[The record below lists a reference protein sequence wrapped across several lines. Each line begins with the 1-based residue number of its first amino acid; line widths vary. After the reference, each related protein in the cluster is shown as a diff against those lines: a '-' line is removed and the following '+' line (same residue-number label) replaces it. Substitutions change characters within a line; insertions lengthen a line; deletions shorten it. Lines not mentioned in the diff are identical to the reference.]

1 MEIPDIDQNEIVE
14 LKSMAQQST
23 RSRHAKIL
31 HSPGAYENKVINAML
46 STSYMQPH
54 LHPGVEKVEKIHL
67 VKGELCVMFFD
78 NDGHLT
84 KRHLL
89 TESGLRL
96 VEVPA
101 YQFHTYI
108 TLSEFSLTYET
119 MNGVYNPKT
128 WKEMAKWAPIEGS
141 LGASPYF
148 ISLATTCTQSFLYK

>member
-108 TLSEFSLTYET
+108 VLSDFALTYET
-119 MNGVYNPKT
+119 MDGVYDPKN
-128 WKEMAKWAPIEGS
+128 WKEMASWAPTEEDKYSASYLEQLKRLS
-141 LGASPYF
+141 L
-148 ISLATTCTQSFLYK
+148 